1 MPALSAKRFL
11 GLLVLPL
18 LLSCAAAR
26 TAGPPARV
34 LEGVPFY
41 AQEDYQ
47 CGPASL
53 AGVMNFWGVEVTP
66 EDIAGEIF
74 SGGAK
79 GTLNID
85 LALYA
90 RGRGLEARY
99 FGGTLGGIRDSIDA
113 GYPVI
118 VLVDL
123 GLWLYRKD
131 HFMVVVG
138 YSEGGLVVNSGREE
152 HKFVTTEDFVRTWEK
167 AGSWTLLVKAP

>member
-1 MPALSAKRFL
+1 MPAASAKRLL
-11 GLLVLPL
+11 GLLALPL
-18 LLSCAAAR
+18 LISCATAR
-26 TAGPPARV
+26 TAGPPAKV

-41 AQEDYQ
+41 AQEAYQ
-47 CGPASL
+47 CGPAAL
-53 AGVMNFWGVEVTP
+53 AGVMNFWGVDVTP
-66 EDIAGEIF
+66 EEIAGEKF
-74 SGGAK
+74 SGRAR

-90 RGRGLEARY
+90 RGRGLQARY
-99 FGGTLGGIRDSIDA
+99 FAGTLDDIRGAIDA
-113 GYPVI
+113 GYPPI

-138 YSEGGLVVNSGREE
+138 YSEGGLIVNSGREE
-152 HKFVTTEDFVRTWEK
+152 HKFVPLDDFMRSWER

>member
-1 MPALSAKRFL
+1 MPAHKAKRL
-11 GLLVLPL
+11 IGLLVLPFL
-18 LLSCAAAR
+18 ISCAAAP

-34 LEGVPFY
+34 IEGVPFY

-53 AGVMNFWGVEVTP
+53 AGVMNFWGVDVTP

-74 SGGAK
+74 SGRAK

-85 LALYA
+85 LALFA

-99 FGGTLGGIRDSIDA
+99 FGGTLEDIRDSIDA
-113 GYPVI
+113 GYPPI

-138 YSEGGLVVNSGREE
+138 YSEGGLIVNSGREE
-152 HKFVTTEDFVRTWEK
+152 HKFVPAEDFVRAWEK